1 MMLVYAKPA
10 DLTNRLDP
18 IPANA
23 TALIEAASARV
34 RDITSND
41 LYDTTPPG
49 LPADEDLR
57 DALREATCLQVI
69 AWVELGINPATG
81 GLRTEIASQSA
92 DGGSVTYSRPDPAA
106 LRRASEYLCHEAVL
120 VLRNA
125 GLASGR
131 PLIC

>member
-23 TALIEAASARV
+23 VALIEAASSRV

-41 LYDTTPPG
+41 LYDITPPG
-49 LPADEDLR
+49 LPADDELR

-69 AWVELGINPATG
+69 AWVELGVDPAIG

-92 DGGSVTYSRPDPAA
+92 DGGSVTYSRPDPAT

>member
-18 IPANA
+18 IPPNA
-23 TALIEAASARV
+23 VALIEAASSRV

-41 LYDTTPPG
+41 LYDITPPG
-49 LPADEDLR
+49 LPADDDLR

-69 AWVELGINPATG
+69 AWAEAGIDPATG
-81 GLRTEIASQSA
+81 GLKAEIASQSA
-92 DGGSVTYSRPDPAA
+92 DGGSVSYNRPDPAV

>member
-41 LYDTTPPG
+41 LYDITPPG
-49 LPADEDLR
+49 LPVDEDLR
-57 DALREATCLQVI
+57 AALREATCLQVI
-69 AWVELGINPATG
+69 AWAELGIDPATG

-92 DGGSVTYSRPDPAA
+92 DGGSVSYSRPDPAA
-106 LRRASEYLCHEAVL
+106 LRRASEFLCHEAVL